1 MKRMCFIVLAAL
13 AIIIC
18 VIAFQ
23 RFREDREENYDG
35 ILIEEKVNGW
45 EDRVYCLEVREE
57 SGGVL

>member
-18 VIAFQ
+18 VIALQ

-45 EDRVYCLEVREE
+45 EESVYYLEGKEE